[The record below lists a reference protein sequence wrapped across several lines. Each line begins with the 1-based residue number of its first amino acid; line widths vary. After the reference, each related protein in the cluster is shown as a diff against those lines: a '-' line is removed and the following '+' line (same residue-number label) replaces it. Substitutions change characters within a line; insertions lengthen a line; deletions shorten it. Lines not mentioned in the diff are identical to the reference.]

1 MQLVLQGLAA
11 FGGIPT
17 FNCPPLC
24 MLETEDIPEHIDHV
38 RLGTLFSREYTNYSV
53 SNILGVQNMFC
64 TLYRELPPML
74 QE

>member
-1 MQLVLQGLAA
+1 
-11 FGGIPT
+11 
-17 FNCPPLC
+17 